1 VRAKVERT
9 AGTDAPA
16 LLDITQD
23 PRFGARPVARPKP
36 APAGPKTSARTV
48 APPKGHAQQR
58 PAHTALSTK
67 TPDAVTA
74 AAATAGS
81 HGFLVVVLL
90 LIAITAA
97 GIVARTQRH

>member
-9 AGTDAPA
+9 AGVDASA
-16 LLDITQD
+16 LLNIAQD

-36 APAGPKTSARTV
+36 AAARSKTTAHETPAQ
-48 APPKGHAQQR
+48 GHAQQR
-58 PAHTALSTK
+58 SAHAALSTG
-67 TPDAVTA
+67 TPGPVTA

-81 HGFLVVVLL
+81 HGFLVVALL

-97 GIVARTQRH
+97 AVVARVQRR